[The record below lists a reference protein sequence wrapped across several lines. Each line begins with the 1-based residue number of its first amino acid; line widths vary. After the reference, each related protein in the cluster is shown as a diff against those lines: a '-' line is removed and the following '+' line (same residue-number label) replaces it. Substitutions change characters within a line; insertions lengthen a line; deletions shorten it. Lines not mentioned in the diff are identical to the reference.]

1 LGIELEVVEALLIIN
16 IMLIVLIT
24 LTIYLLRNP
33 PPKVVECEIENNHI
47 LCYFIYEEE
56 DDE

>member
-1 LGIELEVVEALLIIN
+1 MDVIEALLVIN
-16 IMLIVLIT
+16 IMLIILIA

-47 LCYFIYEEE
+47 LCYFVYEEE